1 MSDVSISDVYRT
13 ALSRHV
19 GFNICEYGFE
29 LGLITNRREI

>member
-1 MSDVSISDVYRT
+1 MSDASISDVYRA

-29 LGLITNRREI
+29 LGFIANRREI